1 MQIANNEITVYAIEI
16 LKHGK
21 YMWNKIL
28 KLFYVYFMKLD
39 IFANFT
45 GKILHPSK
53 RSLSQIE

>member
-16 LKHGK
+16 LKYAK

-45 GKILHPSK
+45 DKILHPSK